1 MYPRR
6 LALLPP
12 SDWREHVETPSRE
25 SEDAVET
32 ERFRLGHGS
41 GGRTRVGEMEGE
53 GRVADES
60 TLVVVV
66 VVVVLPV
73 VVCSGSGAEEGSAGV
88 ATRVSSDFESAADGC
103 SSGVVCC
110 MSVS

>member
-32 ERFRLGHGS
+32 ERFKLGQGS
-41 GGRTRVGEMEGE
+41 GGRVRVGEMEGE
-53 GRVADES
+53 GRLAHES
-60 TLVVVV
+60 TLL
-66 VVVVLPV
+66 VVVLPV
-73 VVCSGSGAEEGSAGV
+73 VECSGSGVKEG
-88 ATRVSSDFESAADGC
+88 
-103 SSGVVCC
+103 
-110 MSVS
+110 